1 MSADIGFDPALGL
14 NVHGKALYPVPFS
27 MTDVRTITGR
37 NVHRRLLEFVAA
49 TLAER

>member
-1 MSADIGFDPALGL
+1 
-14 NVHGKALYPVPFS
+14 VPFS